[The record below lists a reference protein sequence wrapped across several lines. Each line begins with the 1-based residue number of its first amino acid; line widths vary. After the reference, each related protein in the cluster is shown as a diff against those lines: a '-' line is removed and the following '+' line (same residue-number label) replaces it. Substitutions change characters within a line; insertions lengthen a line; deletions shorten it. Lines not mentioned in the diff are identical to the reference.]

1 MCYCNPSFD
10 IRCTCWVRNNDGTK
24 NKDFLKCPMR
34 HETTY
39 QRIMNEY
46 KYYKIIEESGFNAI
60 KKEILKITKLTTK
73 DWDIIV
79 DIYEKYNEDEDEE
92 DEDE

>member
-10 IRCTCWVRNNDGTK
+10 IRCTCWVLNSDGSK
-24 NKDFLKCPMR
+24 NKQFLKCPMR

-39 QRIMNEY
+39 QHIMNEY

-60 KKEILKITKLTTK
+60 KKEILDITKLTNK

-79 DIYEKYNEDEDEE
+79 DIYEKYKEDDDE
-92 DEDE
+92 

>member
-1 MCYCNPSFD
+1 MCYCNESFD

-24 NKDFLKCPMR
+24 NKQFLKCPMR

-39 QRIMNEY
+39 EHIMNEY
-46 KYYKIIEESGFNAI
+46 KYYKIIEKSGSNAI
-60 KKEILKITKLTTK
+60 KDEIIKITKLTAK

-79 DIYEKYNEDEDEE
+79 DIFEKYKAEDEDNE
-92 DEDE
+92 

>member
-1 MCYCNPSFD
+1 
-10 IRCTCWVRNNDGTK
+10 
-24 NKDFLKCPMR
+24 MR
-34 HETTY
+34 HDTTY

-79 DIYEKYNEDEDEE
+79 DIYERYNEDYND
-92 DEDE
+92 